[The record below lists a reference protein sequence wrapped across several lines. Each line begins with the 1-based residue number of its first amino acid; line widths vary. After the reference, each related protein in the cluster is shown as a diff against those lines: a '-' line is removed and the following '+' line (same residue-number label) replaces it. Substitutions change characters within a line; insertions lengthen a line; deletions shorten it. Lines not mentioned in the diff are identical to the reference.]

1 MVIFRAL
8 RATLVHFADFVT
20 GHGTS
25 CAPCAVR
32 HTPGALCTFIR
43 AYSNSVSADG
53 MYFAWV
59 QRKTACENANQVKQE
74 ANLLQRQP
82 MQPKKMRVSSPP
94 RFFPDIYEE
103 FARYQ
108 WEIPHRTASPEW
120 SCKEK
125 LLKLCFRI

>member
-43 AYSNSVSADG
+43 AYSNNILCKTYLLDLAIHPHTAKKNAIEAD
-53 MYFAWV
+53 M
-59 QRKTACENANQVKQE
+59 EI
-74 ANLLQRQP
+74 LLQT
-82 MQPKKMRVSSPP
+82 
-94 RFFPDIYEE
+94 I
-103 FARYQ
+103 
-108 WEIPHRTASPEW
+108 
-120 SCKEK
+120 
-125 LLKLCFRI
+125 RIHIGEPTI